1 MLIKYKIGYGVW
13 IVAILLVCACSCL
26 ACSCSRIKFVLLGH
40 GDVVWKIVGEKGA
53 WEFGA
58 KLEKSNSF

>member
-1 MLIKYKIGYGVW
+1 MLLRKYKVGCGVW

-26 ACSCSRIKFVLLGH
+26 TSSKIKFVLLGH
-40 GDVVWKIVGEKGA
+40 GDVVWKIMGENGT